1 MVNLISHT
9 EKKYTFGFS
18 KGQCDNNRKRRR
30 IDNLLSARQCDF
42 PTHSHCVRLTATL
55 QVGYVSRAVAHG
67 LAITPNS
74 AKKRAANGP
83 CGSTL
88 ACIPGN
94 GTNDS
99 PFRSSLNKIFAG
111 GSSLSRLGG
120 YTTE

>member
-1 MVNLISHT
+1 VR
-9 EKKYTFGFS
+9 FS
-18 KGQCDNNRKRRR
+18 D
-30 IDNLLSARQCDF
+30 SF
-42 PTHSHCVRLTATL
+42 TL
-55 QVGYVSRAVAHG
+55 CQADRYPAASIRGKVGYISRAVAHG

-99 PFRSSLNKIFAG
+99 LFMAN
-111 GSSLSRLGG
+111 
-120 YTTE
+120 Y